1 MIVSHHLFLSDTGK
15 VLPHWQQAFADLK
28 ALRFADPAM
37 VLPAPDIVWLRL
49 RAEQPFREQL
59 LAAREQVGKLPYV
72 VMSDLPNDDEALA
85 VFALGA
91 RGYCNSHAS
100 TAVLQQIASVVLQG
114 GLWIGASLMQRMVGM
129 SAQAVSPAP
138 KTPAKDLAALLT
150 HRELEVAQI
159 VVSGASNKEIAAKL
173 GIAER
178 TVKSHVGAIFEKLGV
193 RDRLQLALLIRNQS
207 AV

>member
-28 ALRFADPAM
+28 ALRFADPVM

-49 RAEQPFREQL
+49 GAERPFREQL
-59 LAAREQVGKLPYV
+59 LAAREQVGQHPYV

-100 TAVLQQIASVVLQG
+100 AAVLQQIASVVLQG

-138 KTPAKDLAALLT
+138 TTPAKDLAALLT

>member
-1 MIVSHHLFLSDTGK
+1 MRVSQHLFLSDNGK
-15 VLPHWQQAFADLK
+15 ALPHWQQAFADLK
-28 ALRFADPAM
+28 ALRFGDPSM
-37 VLPAPDIVWLRL
+37 VLPAPDLVWLRL
-49 RAEQPFREQL
+49 RADTPFREQL
-59 LAAREQVGKLPYV
+59 LSARAQVGQHSYV

-100 TAVLQQIASVVLQG
+100 VAVLQQIANVVLQG

-129 SAQAVSPAP
+129 STQALVSIPN
-138 KTPAKDLAALLT
+138 TPEKDLAALLT
-150 HRELEVAQI
+150 HREMEVAQI
-159 VVSGASNKEIAAKL
+159 VVSGASNKEIAARL

-193 RDRLQLALLIRNQS
+193 RDRLQLALLIRNQGRT
-207 AV
+207 